1 MSKLHFVTGFIKN
14 LFNPR
19 ISCLAFVSSN
29 NEIDA
34 KATIYRSVKIK
45 GSKVGAYTYI
55 SANTDVENAEIG
67 KFCSI
72 SDHCRIGMGGH
83 NTNQV
88 STSPIFTEAHNGT
101 KYQWTDKDVNAAPLK
116 KAIVGN
122 DVLIG
127 SHALVLGGI
136 TIGNGAVV
144 AAGAVVTKDVPPYA
158 VVGGVPAI
166 VIKYRFSQDIINKLQ
181 EIRWWDWT
189 EEKLRRNME
198 LFQTEKLKIEDLR
211 RLPVL

>member
-1 MSKLHFVTGFIKN
+1 MSKLHFITGFIKN
-14 LFNPR
+14 LFNPH
-19 ISCLAFVSSN
+19 ISSLAFVSSN
-29 NEIDA
+29 NEIDS
-34 KATIYRSVKIK
+34 KATIYRGVKIK

-55 SANTDVENAEIG
+55 SANTDVENADIG

-83 NTNQV
+83 NTNQI

-101 KYQWTDKDVNAAPLK
+101 KYQWTDKDVNASPSK
-116 KAIVGN
+116 KAIIGN

-127 SHALVLGGI
+127 SHALVLGGVV
-136 TIGNGAVV
+136 IGNGAVV

-158 VVGGVPAI
+158 VVGGVPAK
-166 VIKYRFSQDIINKLQ
+166 VIKYRFSRDIIDKLQ

-189 EEKLRRNME
+189 EGKLRANIE
-198 LFQTEKLKIEDLR
+198 LFQKEEFMVEDLKK
-211 RLPVL
+211 